1 GVGGRRG
8 RRRGEMPFDVAD
20 IGSPLAG
27 MVRARAKI
35 SAKRWANLR
44 SDLAAGIVASGL
56 RPMLKTAG
64 LKLDE
69 DWLVLLAPADQRIRH
84 GLSRFARWAS
94 VRGIAPQSV
103 DDGTI
108 DRFVAELDGAS
119 LIRNLHNLRR
129 TVAKA
134 WNALVAMHQAA
145 GLRPVA
151 VPTNRAMPIRIPWQ
165 QFRASF
171 RADTEEYLAWAGVP
185 DPLAEGA
192 RPRALAPLSL
202 RLQRGHIHSAASAAA
217 AAGIALDQI
226 RSLASLVE
234 PDTFRALLRHL
245 WHQDGRRLSAYTFG
259 VA

>member
-44 SDLAAGIVASGL
+44 SDLAAAIVASGL

-94 VRGIAPQSV
+94 VRGIAPTSV
-103 DDGTI
+103 DDGTF
-108 DRFVAELDGAS
+108 DPFVAELDGAR
-119 LIRNLHNLRR
+119 LIRMLQNQRGAVER
-129 TVAKA
+129 A
-134 WNALVAMHQAA
+134 WNALAKLHHAA
-145 GLRPVA
+145 GLQPVA
-151 VPTNRAMPIRIPWQ
+151 VPTNRAASTRIPWQ
-165 QFRASF
+165 EFPASF
-171 RADTEEYLAWAGVP
+171 RDGAARYLTWASVP

-192 RPRALAPLSL
+192 RARA
-202 RLQRGHIHSAASAAA
+202 
-217 AAGIALDQI
+217 
-226 RSLASLVE
+226 
-234 PDTFRALLRHL
+234 
-245 WHQDGRRLSAYTFG
+245 
-259 VA
+259 